1 MPSAALRKHENDSLP
16 LTSGKRDG
24 SLVGNDRSL
33 RLFYEREETPANK

>member
-16 LTSGKRDG
+16 LANGKRNG

-33 RLFYEREETPANK
+33 PFLYERGKT